1 MTTLKVFSVGK
12 ERIFHTMTLG
22 VNMDGILRSSVRAK
36 KILDKAIARER
47 ISPEE
52 ALILYNEADFL
63 DVQRVAREIREQVL
77 SHQFASY
84 TMFRVVNYTNYCNVE
99 CSFCS
104 FMDEIGNGKGYVLS
118 KEEVLEKMEYANQE
132 GADQMFF
139 QGGVYPEI
147 PFDYYLEIIASV
159 KNKFPDMHIRAFS
172 PVELINMEKITGLSL
187 REVLRRLKSA
197 GLDSVPGAG
206 AEILT
211 ERMRQIISPKKA
223 SVLEWVRVMETCHE
237 EGLPGS
243 ANIVF
248 GSEETREEV
257 IEHLN
262 VVREL
267 QDRTHG
273 FLSFI
278 PWTFQP
284 QTKKFVVRSVPTHEY
299 LKVLG
304 ICRIFFDN
312 IPHIET
318 SVMVLG
324 KGVGQLALFSGAD
337 DISSVVIEENVLR
350 SFGLK
355 TEKEAIKFL
364 TSAGFTPKRR
374 DLLYNYSKYE
384 NKEFANV

>member
-1 MTTLKVFSVGK
+1 MASIFSSQPTD
-12 ERIFHTMTLG
+12 RILEKAL
-22 VNMDGILRSSVRAK
+22 DGN
-36 KILDKAIARER
+36 R

-52 ALILYNEADFL
+52 ALALYREGDHLKIMATARSLREKILPHHY
-63 DVQRVAREIREQVL
+63 
-77 SHQFASY
+77 ASY

-118 KEEVLEKMEYANQE
+118 VEEILEKMDYAVGE
-132 GADQMFF
+132 GADQMFL
-139 QGGVYPEI
+139 QGGVYPDLS
-147 PFDYYLEIIASV
+147 FDYYLNVISAV
-159 KNKFPDMHIRAFS
+159 KKKYPHMHIRAFS
-172 PVELINMEKITGLSL
+172 PVEIINLEKITGLPL
-187 REVLRRLKSA
+187 KEVLQILKQT

-211 ERMRQIISPKKA
+211 DRMRNIISPKKA
-223 SVLEWVRVMETCHE
+223 TTEEWVRAMETCHE
-237 EGLPGS
+237 VGLPGS

-248 GSEETREEV
+248 GSEETQEEV

-262 VVREL
+262 VVRNL
-267 QDRTHG
+267 QDRTGG

-284 QTKKFVVRSVPTHEY
+284 QTKRFTVRAVPTQEY

-304 ICRIFFDN
+304 ICRIFLDN
-312 IPHIET
+312 ILHIET

-324 KGVGQLALFSGAD
+324 KGVGQLALTSGAD

-350 SFGLK
+350 SYGLK
-355 TEKEAIKFL
+355 TEKEAVKFL
-364 TSAGFTPKRR
+364 KEGGFTPKRR
-374 DLLYNYSKYE
+374 DLLYNYDRYE
-384 NKEFANV
+384 NELIVDFV

>member
-1 MTTLKVFSVGK
+1 MNLDSFSFSPSDPSDAILLRAAEGK
-12 ERIFHTMTLG
+12 
-22 VNMDGILRSSVRAK
+22 
-36 KILDKAIARER
+36 R

-52 ALILYNEADFL
+52 AIVLYKEGDFL
-63 DVQRVAREIREQVL
+63 KIQMVARSLREKIRPHTQ
-77 SHQFASY
+77 ASY

-118 KEEVLEKMEYANQE
+118 KEDILQKMDYAVEE
-132 GADQMFF
+132 GADQMFL
-139 QGGVYPEI
+139 QGGVYPDL
-147 PFDYYLEIIASV
+147 PFDYYLDVIRTV
-159 KNKFPDMHIRAFS
+159 KSKYPKMHIRAFS
-172 PVELINMEKITGLSL
+172 PVEIINLETITGKPLK
-187 REVLRRLKSA
+187 EVLLILKEA

-223 SVLEWVRVMETCHE
+223 TVSEWVRAMETCHE
-237 EGLPGS
+237 VGLLGS
-243 ANIVF
+243 ANVVF
-248 GSEETREEV
+248 GSEESEEEV
-257 IEHLN
+257 IEHLS
-262 VVREL
+262 VVRDL
-267 QDRTHG
+267 QDRTGG

-284 QTKKFVVRSVPTHEY
+284 QTKRFKVRPVPTHEY

-304 ICRIFFDN
+304 ICRIFLDN
-312 IPHIET
+312 IKHIET

-324 KGVGQLALFSGAD
+324 KGVGQLALYSGAD

-355 TEKEAIKFL
+355 TEKEARKFL
-364 TSAGFTPKRR
+364 TEGGFQPIRR
-374 DLLYNYSKYE
+374 DLLYAEEYDCNQ
-384 NKEFANV
+384 VGVD

>member
-1 MTTLKVFSVGK
+1 MS
-12 ERIFHTMTLG
+12 RIFPNDPTDSILEKAL
-22 VNMDGILRSSVRAK
+22 DG
-36 KILDKAIARER
+36 ER

-52 ALILYNEADFL
+52 ALELYESCDHLKIMATARTLRERILPHT
-63 DVQRVAREIREQVL
+63 
-77 SHQFASY
+77 SASY

-99 CSFCS
+99 CNFCS

-118 KEEVLEKMEYANQE
+118 KEEILEKMDYAVSE
-132 GADQMFF
+132 GADQMFL
-139 QGGVYPEI
+139 QGGVYPDL
-147 PFDYYLEIIASV
+147 PFDYYLDVISTV
-159 KNKFPDMHIRAFS
+159 KSKYPEMHIRAFS
-172 PVELINMEKITGLSL
+172 PVEIINLEKITGKPLF
-187 REVLRRLKSA
+187 EVLQILKSV

-211 ERMRQIISPKKA
+211 DRMRNIISPKKA
-223 SVLEWVRVMETCHE
+223 TTEEWVRAMETCHE
-237 EGLPGS
+237 AGLPGS

-248 GSEETREEV
+248 GSEETKEEV
-257 IEHLN
+257 IEHLT
-262 VVREL
+262 VVRNL
-267 QDRTHG
+267 QDRTGG

-284 QTKKFVVRSVPTHEY
+284 QTKRFKVRAVSTQEY

-304 ICRIFFDN
+304 ICRIFLDN
-312 IPHIET
+312 IKHIET

-324 KGVGQLALFSGAD
+324 KGVGQLALTSGAD

-364 TSAGFTPKRR
+364 KEGGFTPKRR
-374 DLLYNYSKYE
+374 DLLYNYERYE
-384 NKEFANV
+384 GRELSAV

>member
-1 MTTLKVFSVGK
+1 MTSIFSSQPTD
-12 ERIFHTMTLG
+12 RILEKAL
-22 VNMDGILRSSVRAK
+22 DGN
-36 KILDKAIARER
+36 R

-52 ALILYNEADFL
+52 ALALYREGDHLKIMAT
-63 DVQRVAREIREQVL
+63 ARSLREKIL
-77 SHQFASY
+77 SHQYASY

-118 KEEVLEKMEYANQE
+118 VEEILEKMDYAVGE
-132 GADQMFF
+132 GADQMFL
-139 QGGVYPEI
+139 QGGVYPDLS
-147 PFDYYLEIIASV
+147 FDYYLDVISAV
-159 KNKFPDMHIRAFS
+159 KKKYPYMHIRAFS
-172 PVELINMEKITGLSL
+172 PVEIINLEKITGLPL
-187 REVLRRLKSA
+187 KEVLQILKQT

-211 ERMRQIISPKKA
+211 DRMRNIISPKKA
-223 SVLEWVRVMETCHE
+223 TTEEWVRAMETCHE
-237 EGLPGS
+237 VGLPGS

-248 GSEETREEV
+248 GSEEIQEEV

-262 VVREL
+262 VVRNL
-267 QDRTHG
+267 QDRTGG

-284 QTKKFVVRSVPTHEY
+284 QTKRFKVRAVPTQEY

-304 ICRIFFDN
+304 ICRIFLDN
-312 IPHIET
+312 ILHIET

-324 KGVGQLALFSGAD
+324 KGVGQLALTSGAD

-350 SFGLK
+350 SYGLK
-355 TEKEAIKFL
+355 TEKEAVKFL
-364 TSAGFTPKRR
+364 KEGGFVPKRR
-374 DLLYNYSKYE
+374 DLLYNYDRYE
-384 NKEFANV
+384 NELIVDLV

>member
-1 MTTLKVFSVGK
+1 MELVGVLK
-12 ERIFHTMTLG
+12 
-22 VNMDGILRSSVRAK
+22 SSDRAK
-36 KILDKAIARER
+36 YVLEKAKNRER

-52 ALILYNEADFL
+52 ALILYREADFL
-63 DVQRVAREIREQVL
+63 EVQSVAREIRESVL
-77 SHQFASY
+77 SHKYASY

-104 FMDEIGNGKGYVLS
+104 FMDEIGTGKGYVLS
-118 KEEVLEKMEYANQE
+118 VQEIIDKMEYAVQE
-132 GADQMFF
+132 GANQMFL
-139 QGGVYPEI
+139 QGGVYPDL
-147 PFDYYLEIIASV
+147 PLDYYLEILSSV
-159 KNKFPDMHIRAFS
+159 KKKFPTMHIRAFS
-172 PVELINMEKITGLSL
+172 PVEIINLEKITGKSLS
-187 REVLRRLKSA
+187 EVLRILKQA

-211 ERMRQIISPKKA
+211 ERMRNIISPKKA
-223 SVLEWVRVMETCHE
+223 SVSEWVRAMETCHE
-237 EGLPGS
+237 EGLLGS

-248 GSEETREEV
+248 GSEETQDEV
-257 IEHLN
+257 IEHLR
-262 VVREL
+262 VIRDL
-267 QDRTHG
+267 QDRTRG

-284 QTKKFVVRSVPTHEY
+284 QTKRFVVRSVPTHEY

-304 ICRIFFDN
+304 ICRIFLDN

-324 KGVGQLALFSGAD
+324 KGVGQLALYSGAD

-364 TSAGFTPKRR
+364 SSAGFIPKKR
-374 DLLYNYSKYE
+374 DLMYNYDP
-384 NKEFANV
+384 